1 MTPRL
6 IASPR
11 FWLALASIVCA
22 VVYWPG
28 LSGPFLFDDPENF
41 APLGTWLQGE
51 TSWQQVVL
59 GDQPLWLS
67 RPLAMA
73 TFLLSAALGQGEA
86 FHFKLGNLLIHLA
99 CGWLIYAVLRRLL
112 QRDGRLQPHGEL
124 AAPVLAILWMLHPL
138 HVSTVLYA
146 VQRMTQLSAL
156 FTLLALIA
164 YLHGRSALSSK
175 ETRRAALLLFLAFP
189 LAVCAGLLSKQN
201 AATTPLLCL
210 VVELAYFSR
219 APGDRKFLGI
229 FFGLFIIL
237 PALCVALALAVR
249 PQALLAGYLEYDF
262 TLMQRLLSQ
271 PRALFDY
278 LGQIV
283 LPRGPLMGLY
293 SDDFAIS
300 TGLLTPP
307 STWMAL
313 AGLGLIS
320 ALAIAVR
327 NRAPS
332 IFAGWFFFL
341 AAHAVESSFLPLDL
355 YFEHR
360 NYLPSVGI
368 LLAGVG
374 LLSLLPQQ
382 LATNVLT
389 PRQLVLLASVVAVAG
404 LTFSTLGRSLVWS
417 DKQAI
422 VVQGLKAHP
431 DSLRAR
437 MDLTALAQT
446 YGRFDI
452 YDQQMTLLKQ
462 SDDRQ
467 ARMLGH
473 LYTLSL
479 ACHLGKGGEPDDLRA
494 AVANAGARITPAEVL
509 AYRAILGNSEKRGCG
524 RVTDGMLAASMV
536 QMLDAADSQP
546 ETARNKWI
554 FRSMTAETFL
564 RSGDVTKAARHARTA
579 WESGAGPGVGTLLAT
594 IHLQGGQVQAAED
607 VLTRLVATTPC
618 HDRRAVDR
626 IRMLS
631 DALKQVKAVTASGT
645 HEGPPLALC
654 VGN

>member
-1 MTPRL
+1 MTPHL

-22 VVYWPG
+22 AVYWPG

-41 APLGTWLQGE
+41 APLRTWLQGE
-51 TSWQQVVL
+51 TSWQQAVL

-99 CGWLIYAVLRRLL
+99 CGWLIYALLRRLL
-112 QRDGRLQPHGEL
+112 QRDARLQSHADLG
-124 AAPVLAILWMLHPL
+124 AAVLAILWMLHPL

-164 YLHGRSALSSK
+164 FLHGRTALAGK
-175 ETRRAALLLFLAFP
+175 ATNRAALLLFLAFP
-189 LAVCAGLLSKQN
+189 LAVFAGLLCKQN
-201 AATTPLLCL
+201 AATAPLLCL
-210 VVELAYFSR
+210 VIELAYFSR
-219 APGDRKFLGI
+219 PPHDRKLLGP
-229 FFGLFIIL
+229 FFGLFIAL
-237 PALCVALALAVR
+237 PVLCAVLALALR
-249 PQALLAGYLEYDF
+249 PQALLAGYMEYDF

-278 LGQIV
+278 LGQTI

-293 SDDFAIS
+293 TDDFANS
-300 TGLLTPP
+300 TDLFAPAT
-307 STWMAL
+307 TWVAL
-313 AGLGLIS
+313 AGLGLVS
-320 ALAIAVR
+320 ALAIALR
-327 NRAPS
+327 NKAPS
-332 IFAGWFFFL
+332 VFAGWFFFL

-368 LLAGVG
+368 LLAGIG
-374 LLSLLPQQ
+374 LFSLLPQH

-389 PRQLVLLASVVAVAG
+389 PRQLVLLASVAAVAG

-422 VVQGLKAHP
+422 VAQGIKAHP
-431 DSLRAR
+431 QSLRAR

-479 ACHLGKGGEPDDLRA
+479 ACHLGKGGDPDDLRA
-494 AVANAGARITPAEVL
+494 AVANAGSRITPAEVL
-509 AYRAILGNSEKRGCG
+509 AYRAILGNSEKKGCG
-524 RVTDGMLAASMV
+524 GVTDGMLAANMV
-536 QMLDAADSQP
+536 QMLDAASLQP

-564 RSGDVTKAARHARTA
+564 RSGDAMEAARHARTA
-579 WESGAGPGVGTLLAT
+579 WDSGAGPGVGTLLAT
-594 IHLQGGQVQAAED
+594 IHLQGGQVQAADD

-618 HDRRAVDR
+618 HDRRAVGR
-626 IRMLS
+626 IRMLT
-631 DALKQVKAVTASGT
+631 DALKQVKAITASGT